1 MSESSTSRTQSKFWN
16 VTVPR
21 VLSTY
26 AIVIFAMLWVGFA
39 IALVV
44 NREWLDLLWDW
55 VRVLP
60 PVMETLVW
68 VSFLPIMVG
77 LWIWQSSWPA
87 FVRLLAFSGI
97 VVWTLVAVS
106 SFVRAIRGES

>member
-1 MSESSTSRTQSKFWN
+1 MRDSSFWS

-44 NREWLDLLWDW
+44 NRDWLDLLWNW
-55 VRVLP
+55 VRALP
-60 PVMETLVW
+60 SVAEIIVW
-68 VSFLPIMVG
+68 VLFLPIMVG
-77 LWIWQSSWPA
+77 LWIWESSWSA
-87 FVRLLAFSGI
+87 IVSLLAFAGI
-97 VVWTLVAVS
+97 VVWTLLAVS
-106 SFVRAIRGES
+106 SFLRAVR